1 MVEYHDGKERSPPQN
16 EVVVR
21 HAIEE
26 IWNQGNLDVAD
37 SLFAAA
43 YVNAGGLVPD
53 LVRGPE
59 AIKIAAA
66 FHLTAF
72 PRLHI
77 TIERMISEGAIVAFQ
92 WVARNQATDTPLD
105 HSLNAS
111 RQTLRGMTFCR
122 LVSGKI
128 VESWTN
134 WDPSG
139 VLRQLVGA
147 VDLRPGQGSLGSSG
161 LN

>member
-1 MVEYHDGKERSPPQN
+1 MVEYHDGADRSTPRN
-16 EVVVR
+16 VVVVR

-43 YVNAGGLVPD
+43 YVNLGGLVPD
-53 LVRGPE
+53 VVRGPE

-66 FHLTAF
+66 LHHTAF

-77 TIERMISEGAIVAFQ
+77 TIERMISEGALVAFQ
-92 WVARNQATDTPLD
+92 WLARAEATDTPVD
-105 HSLNAS
+105 HSVDAP
-111 RQTLRGMTFCR
+111 RQALRGMTFCR
-122 LVSGKI
+122 LASGKI

-134 WDPSG
+134 WDSSGVFRKLVDGAGLQPALGSLAPSG
-139 VLRQLVGA
+139 L
-147 VDLRPGQGSLGSSG
+147 S
-161 LN
+161 